1 MFDEMN
7 ESHHDHENKGHALP
21 ARRKATMMMRHR
33 TRLLVEAATLY
44 LLLILPWYVAAWS
57 PQSSQQRRRLVG
69 TTVGILGG
77 LWGGPSVIPTL
88 AADSALFRPN
98 PLINPVLEQF
108 RIWDQEYAD
117 NIKYGGELERGDAG
131 NKGKV
136 DAYPRLL
143 VPILDMADDLDRVHQ
158 AVMDGR
164 STFPLAITI
173 LQQPK
178 FTKTEFKKVFNAYA
192 DNIYYSDPDRANL
205 YLAGGGE

>member
-1 MFDEMN
+1 
-7 ESHHDHENKGHALP
+7 
-21 ARRKATMMMRHR
+21 MRHR
-33 TRLLVEAATLY
+33 TRVLVEAATLC
-44 LLLILPWYVAAWS
+44 LLLILPWYGAAWS
-57 PQSSQQRRRLVG
+57 PHQSSKQRRRLVG
-69 TTVGILGG
+69 TTVGILTGG
-77 LWGGPSVIPTL
+77 LWGGLSVAP

-143 VPILDMADDLDRVHQ
+143 VPILDMADDLDRVNK

>member
-1 MFDEMN
+1 M
-7 ESHHDHENKGHALP
+7 
-21 ARRKATMMMRHR
+21 TMRHR
-33 TRLLVEAATLY
+33 TRVLVEAATLC
-44 LLLILPWYVAAWS
+44 LLLILPWYGAAWS
-57 PQSSQQRRRLVG
+57 PHQSSKQRRRLVG
-69 TTVGILGG
+69 TTVGILTGG
-77 LWGGPSVIPTL
+77 LWGGLSVAP